1 MTKTAIT
8 KTQPLGNTPWGPAT
22 YGTKISCIVTTR
34 HCKLINNYKKDIL
47 ACLFLV
53 FNTFFTS
60 PKYSVGKKT
69 AVHISK
75 DGRYLILLTM
85 CINL

>member
-34 HCKLINNYKKDIL
+34 HCKLINNYKKEIL
-47 ACLFLV
+47 
-53 FNTFFTS
+53 S